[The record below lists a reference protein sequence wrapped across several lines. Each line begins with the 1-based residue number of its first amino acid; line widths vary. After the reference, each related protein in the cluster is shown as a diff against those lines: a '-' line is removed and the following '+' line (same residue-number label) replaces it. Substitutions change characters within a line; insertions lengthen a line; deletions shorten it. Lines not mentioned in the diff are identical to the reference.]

1 MNFPI
6 QALFGFVRM
15 ASASQTGLATGSE
28 GLICFVCDIGVVG
41 RYYALATCRTQTT
54 KVRLIEKLGQL
65 VGEEYMVVISEDDII
80 CRGCATMINSLDRL
94 EKELGSLRSMVLRY
108 LEKKYEMEEGEL
120 VNTRSNPPLPLKDQV
135 RPRESNPNDFQARKR
150 KAMMGGGD
158 NIPDDV
164 RNAGKDTSWLQCDK
178 CKYTTNYSSFMAHHA
193 RVHNK
198 KKEAS
203 QTQGSLNQSVNQN
216 QANQQTQQ
224 TTQLGQQILVQNQ
237 QNQPV
242 HDVSKHISLAQIKQN
257 GDDKSAI
264 VQIHRISENDSETIT
279 PDIVEGQSKEIVDGP
294 ETVEMI
300 AAEIG
305 QDFGDGT
312 EKGQMLA
319 MVEVEK
325 QMTLQAVE
333 GEDGNNTLCMVDENG
348 IIVQK
353 VEQAEDG
360 TLYVQMPEGADST
373 KQVLSVADDG
383 SVQMVEVLWD
393 DMVSPDETEGH
404 SMVTF

>member
-1 MNFPI
+1 
-6 QALFGFVRM
+6 M
-15 ASASQTGLATGSE
+15 AGASQTGLATGSE
-28 GLICFVCDIGVVG
+28 GLICFVCDVGVVG

-94 EKELGSLRSMVLRY
+94 EKELGSLRSIVLRY
-108 LEKKYEMEEGEL
+108 LEKKYEMPEGEL
-120 VNTRSNPPLPLKDQV
+120 VNTRSNPPPSSRDHSRSNQ
-135 RPRESNPNDFQARKR
+135 ENPNDFQARKR
-150 KAMMGGGD
+150 RAMMGGD
-158 NIPDDV
+158 NIPDDI
-164 RNAGKDTSWLQCDK
+164 RSAGKDSSWLQCDK
-178 CKYTTNYSSFMAHHA
+178 CKYTTNYSSFMTHHA
-193 RVHNK
+193 RSHSK
-198 KKEAS
+198 KKDLVQAQPPVS
-203 QTQGSLNQSVNQN
+203 QAQS
-216 QANQQTQQ
+216 QQSQQ
-224 TTQLGQQILVQNQ
+224 VAQQQQQHQIIVQNQ
-237 QNQPV
+237 PLQV
-242 HDVSKHISLAQIKQN
+242 HQEVQQIALQSKQN
-257 GDDKSAI
+257 GEEKPSI
-264 VQIHRISENDSETIT
+264 VQIHRLADETETIT
-279 PDIVEGQSKEIVDGP
+279 ADIPETNEGAKSSSLGEGS

-305 QDFGDGT
+305 QEFGDGAD
-312 EKGQMLA
+312 KSHMLT

-360 TLYVQMPEGADST
+360 TLYVQVPDGTDAT

-393 DMVSPDETEGH
+393 EMVSPDETEAH